1 MRPDSEVK
9 QRDRPRARKL
19 PAMPGRDNNVTSE
32 NSDDIPLQIAHY
44 RILKRLG
51 KGGMG
56 EVFLGEDTR
65 QHDRKVALK
74 VLPPELTKD
83 ESRLRRFKQEARA
96 ILALNHPNI
105 LTIFEIGETDSTF
118 YIATEFIEGETL
130 RQCLWRNPIKLDEAL
145 GIAIQVAMALEAAHA
160 AGIVHRDVKP
170 ENIMLR
176 QDRFVRDRFIKVLDF
191 GLAKLTERESPNT
204 DPEAVTMPITH
215 TSPGA
220 VLGTTGYMSPE
231 QAQGESIDARSD
243 IFSLGVVLYEM
254 VAGRAPFAGPTDSH
268 VRVSILDHTPA
279 PLTTQSTE
287 APRHLE
293 RIVSKALAK
302 DKAKRYQTVTDLKLD
317 LEQLREELQLSQVE
331 TRVQT
336 QSRIDSQATK
346 STGFISPHSNIRSR
360 ADTDPMMGSPTVASR
375 GDHVVTRTGRNR
387 VVVFSILAIL
397 LLVIAGTLYF
407 YFRSS
412 RRTIDSVAVLPFVN
426 DSNDATAEYLSDGIT
441 ESIIRRLSQ
450 LPNLKVMSRTAVFRF
465 KDKNQDP
472 LEVGRNFKVGS
483 VLVGRLVKQ
492 GDRLIIKTE
501 LIDVADGSQLWGAE
515 YNNNLSDI
523 FSVEDEI
530 SRSIS
535 ETLRLR
541 ITGADEEKL
550 AKRYTRDAE
559 AYELYLKGRYFWNK
573 RDEAGLRNGIKYFRE
588 AEDRDPRYALAY
600 SGLADSYSL
609 LSDIGKEKP
618 DDEMPKAK
626 AAAQRAVDIDPALAE
641 AYTSRAF
648 VKLAYD
654 WDWLGAEADFKKAIE
669 LNPKYPTAHQ
679 WYASYF
685 MQMGKFERAKEE
697 IREAQQL
704 DPFSPIIGA
713 NLAQYSYYERRYDDA
728 IENINKTLK
737 MAPDFWVL
745 RHYRALAYAMQGRH
759 EEAVSELRDL
769 VGSPGE
775 GPLRAGTV
783 EENPEVASS
792 LAFAYASGGKR
803 GEAEAIL
810 KRLNT
815 LSEQR
820 YVSGLYFAII
830 YTGLKDN
837 DRAIEYLNK
846 AFESKHPGLVLI
858 RVEPVFDNLRSD
870 DRFKQ
875 LTSRFEPIP

>member
-1 MRPDSEVK
+1 
-9 QRDRPRARKL
+9 
-19 PAMPGRDNNVTSE
+19 
-32 NSDDIPLQIAHY
+32 
-44 RILKRLG
+44 
-51 KGGMG
+51 
-56 EVFLGEDTR
+56 
-65 QHDRKVALK
+65 
-74 VLPPELTKD
+74 
-83 ESRLRRFKQEARA
+83 
-96 ILALNHPNI
+96 
-105 LTIFEIGETDSTF
+105 
-118 YIATEFIEGETL
+118 
-130 RQCLWRNPIKLDEAL
+130 
-145 GIAIQVAMALEAAHA
+145 
-160 AGIVHRDVKP
+160 
-170 ENIMLR
+170 
-176 QDRFVRDRFIKVLDF
+176 
-191 GLAKLTERESPNT
+191 
-204 DPEAVTMPITH
+204 
-215 TSPGA
+215 
-220 VLGTTGYMSPE
+220 
-231 QAQGESIDARSD
+231 
-243 IFSLGVVLYEM
+243 
-254 VAGRAPFAGPTDSH
+254 
-268 VRVSILDHTPA
+268 
-279 PLTTQSTE
+279 
-287 APRHLE
+287 
-293 RIVSKALAK
+293 
-302 DKAKRYQTVTDLKLD
+302 
-317 LEQLREELQLSQVE
+317 
-331 TRVQT
+331 
-336 QSRIDSQATK
+336 
-346 STGFISPHSNIRSR
+346 
-360 ADTDPMMGSPTVASR
+360 
-375 GDHVVTRTGRNR
+375 
-387 VVVFSILAIL
+387 
-397 LLVIAGTLYF
+397 
-407 YFRSS
+407 
-412 RRTIDSVAVLPFVN
+412 
-426 DSNDATAEYLSDGIT
+426 
-441 ESIIRRLSQ
+441 
-450 LPNLKVMSRTAVFRF
+450 
-465 KDKNQDP
+465 
-472 LEVGRNFKVGS
+472 
-483 VLVGRLVKQ
+483 
-492 GDRLIIKTE
+492 
-501 LIDVADGSQLWGAE
+501 
-515 YNNNLSDI
+515 
-523 FSVEDEI
+523 
-530 SRSIS
+530 
-535 ETLRLR
+535 LRLR

-550 AKRYTRDAE
+550 AKRYTKDAE

-626 AAAQRAVDIDPALAE
+626 AAAQRAVDIDPTLAE

-654 WDWLGAEADFKKAIE
+654 WDWLGAEADFKKALE

-775 GPLRAGTV
+775 GPLKAGTV

-792 LAFAYASGGKR
+792 LAFAYANAGKR

-810 KRLNT
+810 KRLST

-830 YTGLKDN
+830 YAGLKDN

-858 RVEPVFDNLRSD
+858 RVEPVFDNLRTD